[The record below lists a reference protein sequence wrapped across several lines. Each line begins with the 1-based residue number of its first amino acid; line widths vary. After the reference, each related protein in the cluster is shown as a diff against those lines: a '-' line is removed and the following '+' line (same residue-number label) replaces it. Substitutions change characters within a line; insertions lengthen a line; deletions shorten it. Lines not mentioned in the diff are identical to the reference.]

1 MVTLEQ
7 AAEYLRAAQDV
18 LVLSHQYPD
27 GDTLGSAFALV
38 RTLRAGECAGYGLAF
53 SAARESRLAV
63 LSIGYAD
70 GLPRALSCGVG
81 CALVRGRRAPIAGR
95 ICMDQTLL
103 DVTDIPGVAPGDE
116 VVLLGEQAGAR
127 LSAWDVAGA
136 AGTIP
141 NEILSRL
148 GPRLP
153 RIPV

>member
-1 MVTLEQ
+1 M
-7 AAEYLRAAQDV
+7 
-18 LVLSHQYPD
+18 
-27 GDTLGSAFALV
+27 
-38 RTLRAGECAGYGLAF
+38 
-53 SAARESRLAV
+53 

-70 GLPRALSCGVG
+70 GLPRALSCGAG

-116 VVLLGEQAGAR
+116 AVLLGEQAGAR